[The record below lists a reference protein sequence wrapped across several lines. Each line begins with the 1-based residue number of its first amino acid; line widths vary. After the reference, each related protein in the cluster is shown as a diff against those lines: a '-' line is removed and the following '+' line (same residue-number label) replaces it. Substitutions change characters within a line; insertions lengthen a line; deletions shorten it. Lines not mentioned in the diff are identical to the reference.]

1 MKKIQKE
8 EVYRYDTN
16 QFALACIDSLILII
30 MNHQAQYSKKDQL
43 TESDLLS
50 ILQFLESPQLVSTT
64 RVLQLAAAIVGLQ
77 KNDHNT
83 HFRGCLRK
91 VREVTS
97 ILHSIDFTIWCVYYS
112 LS

>member
-16 QFALACIDSLILII
+16 QFALACIDSLILLI

-77 KNDHNT
+77 KNNHNT

-97 ILHSIDFTIWCVYYS
+97 ILYSIDFTIWCVYYS